1 MAWRRGWISLFLFTL
16 AMINYVDR
24 VALSVASKPISEEF
38 GLSPAAMGYLFSS
51 FLWTYLVCLIPMGI
65 LVDRLGT
72 KTVNAAGITLWSAA
86 TMATGVSWNFIS
98 LIGTRLAM
106 GVGEATTFP
115 AGGRMVREWIPASER
130 GLTNAVFMAGTQA
143 GPAVGALLVAWIIS
157 HIGWGGSFFV
167 GGGAGFRLVRG
178 SFLVVGAAGFVWL
191 LAWLIWFGPPEKV
204 RWLSTAE
211 RDKILRERDADSDA
225 LQTRTS
231 GTRVLDLLRTRTMWG
246 LALAEGC
253 AVYTQYLFLTWL
265 PSYLQSTRGLTIV
278 KTGLFTAVPYFG
290 AAVLG
295 ILLGRI
301 SDRLLTADA
310 VGKGRR
316 RVMGIVMMLSSS
328 VILFTPFVDEIWL
341 LLSLFTI
348 SLTGMATAISLNF
361 SLVNDL
367 LRNPEDSG
375 KAMSILIVGGN
386 TFGVAAPIITGHVIQ
401 ATGSY
406 NWAFGIAGM
415 LLVTGATILL
425 TMTRSPIEIP
435 APAVFAAR

>member
-24 VALSVASKPISEEF
+24 VALSVASKSIAEEF
-38 GLSPAAMGYLFSS
+38 GLSPVTMGYLFSS
-51 FLWTYLVCLIPMGI
+51 FLWTYLLCLIPMGI

-72 KTVNAAGITLWSAA
+72 KTVNAAGITIWSTA
-86 TMATGVSWNFIS
+86 TMLTGASWNFVS

-115 AGGRMVREWIPASER
+115 AGGRVVREWIPAGER
-130 GLTNAVFMAGTQA
+130 GLTNAIFMAGTQA

-157 HIGWGGSFFV
+157 QIGW
-167 GGGAGFRLVRG
+167 RG
-178 SFLVVGAAGFVWL
+178 SFLVVGAVGFVWL
-191 LAWLIWFGPPEKV
+191 LAWLIWFDLPEKA
-204 RWLSTAE
+204 RWLGAQE
-211 RDKILRERDADSDA
+211 RDKILRERDARTSA
-225 LQTRTS
+225 LQSRTKA
-231 GTRVLDLLRTRTMWG
+231 TRVLDLLGNRTMVG

-265 PSYLQSTRGLTIV
+265 PSYLQTTRGLTIL
-278 KTGLFTAVPYFG
+278 KTGLFTAVPYAG

-295 ILLGRI
+295 IILGRI
-301 SDRLLTADA
+301 SDRMLTPDA

-316 RVMGIVMMLSSS
+316 RSMGIVMMLSSS

-341 LLSLFTI
+341 LLALFTI

-386 TFGVAAPIITGHVIQ
+386 SFGVAAPIVTGYVIQ

-406 NWAFGIAGM
+406 NWAFGIAGL
-415 LLVTGATILL
+415 LLVAGATLLL
-425 TMTRSPIEIP
+425 TMTRTPIEIATHP
-435 APAVFAAR
+435 A

>member
-1 MAWRRGWISLFLFTL
+1 MAWKRGWISLFLFTL

-24 VALSVASKPISEEF
+24 VALSVASKPIAEEF
-38 GLSPAAMGYLFSS
+38 GLSPATMGYLFSS
-51 FLWTYLVCLIPMGI
+51 FLWTYLLCLIPMGI

-72 KTVNAAGITLWSAA
+72 KTINAAGITIWSAA
-86 TMATGVSWNFIS
+86 TMLTGASWSFAS

-115 AGGRMVREWIPASER
+115 AGGRVVREWIPAGER
-130 GLTNAVFMAGTQA
+130 GVTNAIFMAGTQA

-157 HIGWGGSFFV
+157 QIGW
-167 GGGAGFRLVRG
+167 RG
-178 SFLVVGAAGFVWL
+178 SFVVVGAAGFVWL
-191 LAWLIWFGPPEKV
+191 AAWLIWFDHPEKAK
-204 RWLSTAE
+204 WLGAE
-211 RDKILRERDADSDA
+211 EREKILRERDADTRA
-225 LQTRTS
+225 FQTRPKA
-231 GTRVLDLLRTRTMWG
+231 TRVLDLLRNRTMVG

-265 PSYLQSTRGLTIV
+265 PSYLQTTRGLTIL
-278 KTGLFTAVPYFG
+278 KTGMFTALPYAG

-295 ILLGRI
+295 ILLGRL
-301 SDRLLTADA
+301 SDRLLTHDA

-316 RVMGIVMMLSSS
+316 RTMGIVMMLSSS
-328 VILFTPFVDEIWL
+328 VILFTPFVDDIWL

-375 KAMSILIVGGN
+375 KAMSILVVGGN
-386 TFGVAAPIITGHVIQ
+386 IFGVSAPIITGHVIQ

-406 NWAFGIAGM
+406 NWAFGIAGL
-415 LLVTGATILL
+415 LLVAGATILY
-425 TMTRSPIEIP
+425 TMTRTPIEIP
-435 APAVFAAR
+435 PHPQ

>member
-38 GLSPAAMGYLFSS
+38 GLSPATMGYLFSS
-51 FLWTYLVCLIPMGI
+51 FLWTYLLCLIPMGI
-65 LVDRLGT
+65 LVDKLGT

-106 GVGEATTFP
+106 GIGEATTFP

-143 GPAVGALLVAWIIS
+143 GPAVGALLVAWVIS
-157 HIGWGGSFFV
+157 HIGW
-167 GGGAGFRLVRG
+167 RG
-178 SFLVVGAAGFVWL
+178 SFLVVGAVGFIWL

-204 RWLSTAE
+204 RWLAAAE
-211 RDKILRERDADSDA
+211 RDTILRERDADSDA

-301 SDRLLTADA
+301 SDRLLTPDA

-316 RVMGIVMMLSSS
+316 RVMGIFMMLSSS
-328 VILFTPFVDEIWL
+328 VILFAPFVSDIWL

-406 NWAFGIAGM
+406 NWAFAIAGM

-435 APAVFAAR
+435 KPAALAAR